1 MAEDKTNK
9 YIINKKALMGELDNE
24 INEFRKQEEKF
35 KEEGAYGEALE
46 ACAKA
51 DILHSVIARYLA

>member
-1 MAEDKTNK
+1 MAEDKPNK
-9 YIINKKALMGELDNE
+9 YIINKKALMVKLDNE
-24 INEFRKQEEKF
+24 INKLRKQEETF

-51 DILHSVIARYLA
+51 EILHSVIARYLV